1 MYSSISGNTISNATR
16 GFGGSSQGVQ
26 GIYHPAGA
34 PVELYQLHKIPFTEI
49 NHYFT
54 SASEAGAN
62 TTQTGIANINIDSY
76 TFQTTTAAYID
87 GTGVT
92 RAQSGGADA
101 YATEN
106 MLYDVATFN
115 VSNMQLTGTSITA
128 VKQGTTATSPSG
140 SQTSFVKTTAANAL
154 SIPLNE
160 NVYYDIPYMIAS
172 QINET
177 NELAGQKSLTLTCTL
192 TSNAENISPVIDTAR
207 MTGFAVAN
215 RINNVDSSANVYPTS
230 EYVPSTEPEGDN
242 NVAIYITRKAS
253 LAQSATALKV
263 FFSANRDTDSE
274 ILVMYKI
281 LRSDDASDFD
291 ELGWRFFNDTAS
303 IPGLPDTDTN
313 PSLGRDDFQE
323 YLYTAG
329 VTDDGIGDALDPFIS
344 FSIKIV
350 MQSTNSAEPPRLK
363 DFRAMAL
370 AT

>member
-1 MYSSISGNTISNATR
+1 MESYTVTLSTTPVISGTGSAENGGNNVVVSENNLMDVAKSIIAKLEFPNATL
-16 GFGGSSQGVQ
+16 SAKVQ
-26 GIYHPAGA
+26 
-34 PVELYQLHKIPFTEI
+34 T
-49 NHYFT
+49 
-54 SASEAGAN
+54 
-62 TTQTGIANINIDSY
+62 
-76 TFQTTTAAYID
+76 
-87 GTGVT
+87 
-92 RAQSGGADA
+92 
-101 YATEN
+101 
-106 MLYDVATFN
+106 
-115 VSNMQLTGTSITA
+115 
-128 VKQGTTATSPSG
+128 TTATSPSG
-140 SQTSFVKTTAANAL
+140 TQTSFIKSTSSNAVGYDM
-154 SIPLNE
+154 NE
-160 NVYYDIPYMIAS
+160 NIKFDVPQMICS
-172 QINET
+172 EINET
-177 NELAGQKSLTLTCTL
+177 NELSGVKSFEMPITLSS
-192 TSNAENISPVIDTAR
+192 SNSNLSPVIDLTR
-207 MTGFAVAN
+207 CSWVSVQN
-215 RINNVDSSANVYPTS
+215 ILDNIDSSSDVYPTTDF
-230 EYVPSTEPEGDN
+230 VASTEPEGDN

-303 IPGLPDTDTN
+303 TPGLPDTTTN